1 MQEGQSH
8 RSFCIQRKLPIT
20 NSSGVQLQAR
30 TWPPAFLVIRLDRA
44 KMPRLEGLE
53 DGEIPIESTEHKSTV
68 ELTDGDQE
76 RRRMGK
82 IVKRR

>member
-1 MQEGQSH
+1 
-8 RSFCIQRKLPIT
+8 
-20 NSSGVQLQAR
+20 
-30 TWPPAFLVIRLDRA
+30 
-44 KMPRLEGLE
+44 MPRLEGLE